1 MPPRR
6 GRDDSDSDGEYLPKM
21 SGRRR
26 PKSVVNE
33 ADDEDRAPMTMRFRA
48 AAAASPAAASPAAA
62 DPAAAD
68 PAVESPA
75 AASPAAASPAAG
87 PVTSPAAAEGLP
99 VVAPS
104 TPPGKILLPKATGP
118 ADKAPFLTGTTTAAA
133 NTKPAANAPVIKKPR
148 RKGKP
153 AKSKMAPKPGPTKG
167 SLAQN
172 DPFLGIATLFPRPPT
187 GGRPVVPGPLGLPQG
202 AMGEPQPE
210 ENNTQASHSSNNNTI
225 TGATGLNARTTTA
238 PTSNSTPANNT
249 NIANP
254 YEMDPNGFPEHV
266 IPPSLLPPHII
277 IPDNI
282 YKALEHRYSAV
293 PPTDEMDRLYQMGI
307 QYGIGLGIACYKSG
321 LMQELSDNGSLFGRK
336 LVLDRG
342 RTAEG
347 VKDLIETNDYFDR
360 VIAGQSFLLYE
371 YWTQRINE
379 QMSLENAGNAQGAA
393 QNGAAF
399 GMAATSLNP
408 MLGQPTN
415 QPNRGYS
422 MDGPPAF
429 DFNASTL
436 NDRPMTGGLQAPRG
450 PSTVFTNDFSTPSAA
465 SIPSYAGS
473 DMYRNN
479 NPINPTGSNAISFN
493 VGSYTMGQQA
503 AMNASNDMR
512 NNGGMGTFTHDQW
525 ADVLGNFDY
534 TPEEIQQKAD
544 ELVVGPPAWRVN
556 QPARQGGGAGQQRA
570 GYQVGGT
577 GNSNGARSSNGT
589 RSSIGTGNFNVAGNG
604 NVSGNSNDTGSAGAN
619 SPAGEGHD
627 NSSTPMLA
635 ETRQGRAVIKT
646 IPRDR

>member
-1 MPPRR
+1 MLSIR
-6 GRDDSDSDGEYLPKM
+6 M
-21 SGRRR
+21 
-26 PKSVVNE
+26 
-33 ADDEDRAPMTMRFRA
+33 
-48 AAAASPAAASPAAA
+48 
-62 DPAAAD
+62 
-68 PAVESPA
+68 
-75 AASPAAASPAAG
+75 
-87 PVTSPAAAEGLP
+87 
-99 VVAPS
+99 
-104 TPPGKILLPKATGP
+104 
-118 ADKAPFLTGTTTAAA
+118 
-133 NTKPAANAPVIKKPR
+133 NT
-148 RKGKP
+148 
-153 AKSKMAPKPGPTKG
+153 
-167 SLAQN
+167 
-172 DPFLGIATLFPRPPT
+172 D
-187 GGRPVVPGPLGLPQG
+187 
-202 AMGEPQPE
+202 
-210 ENNTQASHSSNNNTI
+210 
-225 TGATGLNARTTTA
+225 
-238 PTSNSTPANNT
+238 
-249 NIANP
+249 
-254 YEMDPNGFPEHV
+254 Y
-266 IPPSLLPPHII
+266 
-277 IPDNI
+277 PDI
-282 YKALEHRYSAV
+282 
-293 PPTDEMDRLYQMGI
+293 
-307 QYGIGLGIACYKSG
+307 
-321 LMQELSDNGSLFGRK
+321 
-336 LVLDRG
+336 
-342 RTAEG
+342 
-347 VKDLIETNDYFDR
+347 
-360 VIAGQSFLLYE
+360 
-371 YWTQRINE
+371 
-379 QMSLENAGNAQGAA
+379 
-393 QNGAAF
+393 
-399 GMAATSLNP
+399 
-408 MLGQPTN
+408 GQPTN

-503 AMNASNDMR
+503 AMNASNDIR

-589 RSSIGTGNFNVAGNG
+589 RSSIGTGNFNVAGNR

-646 IPRDR
+646 VPRDR

>member
-1 MPPRR
+1 
-6 GRDDSDSDGEYLPKM
+6 
-21 SGRRR
+21 
-26 PKSVVNE
+26 
-33 ADDEDRAPMTMRFRA
+33 
-48 AAAASPAAASPAAA
+48 
-62 DPAAAD
+62 
-68 PAVESPA
+68 
-75 AASPAAASPAAG
+75 
-87 PVTSPAAAEGLP
+87 
-99 VVAPS
+99 
-104 TPPGKILLPKATGP
+104 
-118 ADKAPFLTGTTTAAA
+118 
-133 NTKPAANAPVIKKPR
+133 
-148 RKGKP
+148 
-153 AKSKMAPKPGPTKG
+153 
-167 SLAQN
+167 
-172 DPFLGIATLFPRPPT
+172 
-187 GGRPVVPGPLGLPQG
+187 
-202 AMGEPQPE
+202 
-210 ENNTQASHSSNNNTI
+210 
-225 TGATGLNARTTTA
+225 
-238 PTSNSTPANNT
+238 
-249 NIANP
+249 
-254 YEMDPNGFPEHV
+254 
-266 IPPSLLPPHII
+266 
-277 IPDNI
+277 
-282 YKALEHRYSAV
+282 
-293 PPTDEMDRLYQMGI
+293 
-307 QYGIGLGIACYKSG
+307 
-321 LMQELSDNGSLFGRK
+321 
-336 LVLDRG
+336 
-342 RTAEG
+342 
-347 VKDLIETNDYFDR
+347 
-360 VIAGQSFLLYE
+360 
-371 YWTQRINE
+371 
-379 QMSLENAGNAQGAA
+379 
-393 QNGAAF
+393 
-399 GMAATSLNP
+399 
-408 MLGQPTN
+408 
-415 QPNRGYS
+415 

-503 AMNASNDMR
+503 AMNASNDIR

-589 RSSIGTGNFNVAGNG
+589 RSSIGTGNFNVAGNR

-646 IPRDR
+646 VPRDR

>member
-1 MPPRR
+1 
-6 GRDDSDSDGEYLPKM
+6 
-21 SGRRR
+21 
-26 PKSVVNE
+26 
-33 ADDEDRAPMTMRFRA
+33 MTMRFRA
-48 AAAASPAAASPAAA
+48 AAAASPAAA

-75 AASPAAASPAAG
+75 AASPAAG

-99 VVAPS
+99 VVTTSRHRELLPKTTIRLQDKLIATTATYPSPSIRNSPFQPLAFTHSIVCSSNLTNAAKVAPS

-148 RKGKP
+148 RKGRP

-172 DPFLGIATLFPRPPT
+172 DPFLGYAPPARQRRNPFSASPARSNVGSIATLFPRPPT

-202 AMGEPQPE
+202 AMGERQPE
-210 ENNTQASHSSNNNTI
+210 ENNTQASLSSNNNAI

-238 PTSNSTPANNT
+238 PISNNTPANNT

-342 RTAEG
+342 RTAED

-408 MLGQPTN
+408 MLGEFFPLSYVPCPPPPFLVPHPTIC
-415 QPNRGYS
+415 S
-422 MDGPPAF
+422 L
-429 DFNASTL
+429 S
-436 NDRPMTGGLQAPRG
+436 
-450 PSTVFTNDFSTPSAA
+450 
-465 SIPSYAGS
+465 
-473 DMYRNN
+473 
-479 NPINPTGSNAISFN
+479 
-493 VGSYTMGQQA
+493 
-503 AMNASNDMR
+503 
-512 NNGGMGTFTHDQW
+512 
-525 ADVLGNFDY
+525 
-534 TPEEIQQKAD
+534 E
-544 ELVVGPPAWRVN
+544 
-556 QPARQGGGAGQQRA
+556 
-570 GYQVGGT
+570 
-577 GNSNGARSSNGT
+577 
-589 RSSIGTGNFNVAGNG
+589 
-604 NVSGNSNDTGSAGAN
+604 
-619 SPAGEGHD
+619 
-627 NSSTPMLA
+627 
-635 ETRQGRAVIKT
+635 
-646 IPRDR
+646 